1 VALGCGLPHGGGSG
15 AGCPYQGSAFGGD
28 VDLAIEQAQKEHPE
42 LFDFND
48 GYGKLSWRVPDRKK
62 YYDLVKYNLERM
74 GYCAAHDEEEIGV
87 KNDNR
92 FNEQFQIMTSYGYSR
107 WGRGGVPGHLL
118 AALVLSR
125 TTNNEQQQPTEIDRP
140 GLAEIGCHPGR
151 SAILDRLRMLR
162 LGPQPGRA
170 AHATGIAMHRGAER
184 RVDPV

>member
-1 VALGCGLPHGGGSG
+1 MNQVGKWALTALVAVSFGACYRHSQSTTGPDSPPAAAAGSPTPAPTPTPIPTPTATPVALGCGLPHGGGSG

-48 GYGKLSWRVPDRKK
+48 GYGKLSWRVRDRRK

-74 GYCAAHDEEEIGV
+74 GYCAAHDDEEIGV

-107 WGRGGVPGHLL
+107 WGPG
-118 AALVLSR
+118 AY
-125 TTNNEQQQPTEIDRP
+125 
-140 GLAEIGCHPGR
+140 
-151 SAILDRLRMLR
+151 
-162 LGPQPGRA
+162 RA
-170 AHATGIAMHRGAER
+170 TCW
-184 RVDPV
+184 PPWF